1 MFKRGKQSIDLIDY
15 YNFFLSLEYPRLV
28 DYDSLR
34 RFKSLFEIENF
45 KTTTGGPPAPFSRK
59 AIRVVSI
66 NYVLLVARHRSLTK
80 LPIVYNNKENLRVKM
95 NLDSTSQQS
104 CNPS

>member
-34 RFKSLFEIENF
+34 R
-45 KTTTGGPPAPFSRK
+45 R
-59 AIRVVSI
+59 
-66 NYVLLVARHRSLTK
+66 YV
-80 LPIVYNNKENLRVKM
+80 
-95 NLDSTSQQS
+95 
-104 CNPS
+104 